1 MSLSQFHP
9 LVQEW
14 FNSRFN
20 EPTEAQVDGWPAIAQ
35 GRHTLIAAPTG
46 SGKTLA
52 AFLTCIDGLVRQG
65 LSGELPDTTQVVY
78 VSPLKSLSNDIQKNL
93 ATPLEEIAAL
103 AEAAGTPLPV
113 IRAAVRTGDTK
124 ASERAKMAKRP
135 PHILITT
142 PESLYIL
149 LTSRSGRQG
158 LSGVR
163 TLILDEIHAVA
174 DDKRGSHLSLSVE
187 RLCALADG
195 PVVRIGLSAT
205 QRPIEEIGRLLV
217 GSDSIDAKGKPD
229 CLIVNTGL
237 ARAIDLA
244 IELPQREL
252 GPIASH
258 EMWDEA
264 LDSVT
269 ELVRAHGTTLV
280 FVNTR
285 RLVERISHQLS
296 ARLGDEAVVAHHGS
310 LSRTTRLAAEQKLK
324 NGQVKVCV
332 ATGSLELGIDI
343 GVVDLV
349 VQIGSPRSIG
359 VLLQRVGRSGHQ
371 VGGTPKGRLF
381 PLTRDELAE
390 CIALS
395 RAIKHGNLDTI
406 VIPPWPMDVLAQQI
420 VASCAQEEWTEAGLF
435 DLCRRA
441 YPYRELPQEK
451 FDQVVEVLSEGFTLR
466 QGRRG
471 AYLHRDGINLKVK
484 GRRGAPI
491 AAMTSGGAIPDNADY
506 DVILEPEETFVG
518 TVNEDFA
525 IESLAGDVF
534 LLGNNPWKI
543 RRVESGK
550 VRVEDAQGQP
560 PTVPFWLGEAPG
572 RTWELSQEVSDL
584 REGIGQRLD
593 DHSKAQEW
601 VMAESGVDAESSRQ
615 LVAYLEEGKR
625 VLGVIPSKTKVVA
638 ERFFDESGGM
648 QLVIHAPFGA
658 RVNRAWGMALRKKIC
673 RAFDFELQATA
684 TDDGLNFALGPGLSM
699 PVDEMFTYLNEKTIQ
714 GVLEQAILQAPLF
727 VTRWRW
733 NATRA
738 LAILRH
744 TGGRKVPS
752 PLIRM
757 RSEDLLA
764 AVFPAQVACQ
774 DNAMPGD
781 IEIPDHPLVFETMRD
796 CLTEAMDVEGC
807 KELLGGI
814 SDGKIEIFGR
824 DTVQPSAFSHQIL
837 NAMPYAFL
845 DDTPLEE
852 RRTRAVSLRRALPED
867 SRDLSA
873 LDPAAIER
881 ESANAWP
888 RMQDADELHD
898 ALLVLGVLPE
908 SIAIASS
915 AKDGMGAI
923 EVWFQSLMADG
934 RVYRLESDGV
944 AYWAAAERLLLLN
957 PVYPEAV
964 YDPEPPANLL
974 KTKENTGD
982 DTEDS
987 AREDSIH
994 SVLRGWVESSGPLT
1008 ATEIVGYLGI
1018 PNDDIVYALARLEN
1032 EGVVLRGSFRT
1043 EVEEVE
1049 FCDRRI
1055 LSRIH
1060 RSTIDTLRREVEPV
1074 PSAEFMRFLLRWQHV
1089 DPSVRLQGEGGLL
1102 AAIEQLQG
1110 FESASGAIEE
1120 EVLLSRVS
1128 DYDPVM
1134 LDRLC
1139 LGGEV
1144 LWGRVSL
1151 QSRQSGEQQNGS
1163 SHQSGRSTFSRAT
1176 PITMVLRDS
1185 LDWILGPTG
1194 QDAEGLTGA
1203 AKEVV
1208 EFLSQRGASFLS
1220 DIVSA
1225 TQRLPSDVE
1234 EALWALAA
1242 SGRVTV
1248 DGVESLRQRLG
1259 GIVRRPRRNGRGG
1272 RDNSRS
1278 SMNRRRGYSRW
1289 SLLEPLDPI
1298 DDRSEPI
1305 ARQLLYRYG
1314 IIFPE
1319 LLARDALTYRW
1330 RDLVRVFRRLEARGE
1345 IRGGRFVS
1353 GFIGE
1358 QFALPEA
1365 VELLR
1370 KTKNSEPDG
1379 RFIAL
1384 SACDPLNLAGI
1395 LSPGRRVPSVVRNR
1409 LVLQN
1414 GLPIASMENGSIVEL
1429 TNVAPEIMEQA
1440 KITLSVPISHAG
1452 YHMDQPDL
1460 VSV

>member
-1 MSLSQFHP
+1 M
-9 LVQEW
+9 
-14 FNSRFN
+14 
-20 EPTEAQVDGWPAIAQ
+20 
-35 GRHTLIAAPTG
+35 IAAPTG

-52 AFLTCIDGLVRQG
+52 AFMTCIDSLVRQG
-65 LSGELPDTTQVVY
+65 LSGEIPDLTQVVY
-78 VSPLKSLSNDIQKNL
+78 VSPLKALSNDVQKNL
-93 ATPLEEIAAL
+93 ATPLEEIAEL
-103 AEAAGTPLPV
+103 AEAAGTPLPE

-124 ASERAKMAKRP
+124 ASERAKMVKRP

-158 LSGVR
+158 LTGVH

-187 RLCALADG
+187 RLCALAEN
-195 PVVRIGLSAT
+195 PIVRIGLSAT
-205 QRPIEEIGRLLV
+205 QRPIEEVGRLLV
-217 GSDSIDAKGKPD
+217 GSDSIDAEGKPD
-229 CLIVNTGL
+229 CLIVDTG
-237 ARAIDLA
+237 RSRTIDLA
-244 IELPQREL
+244 MQLPEREL

-258 EMWDEA
+258 ELWGEA

-269 ELVRAHGTTLV
+269 DLVRAHGTTLV

-285 RLVERISHQLS
+285 RLVERVSHQLS
-296 ARLGDEAVVAHHGS
+296 ERLGNDAVVAHHGS

-324 NGQVKVCV
+324 DGQVKVCV
-332 ATGSLELGIDI
+332 ATASLELGIDI

-349 VQIGSPRSIG
+349 CQIGSPRSIG

-390 CIALS
+390 CIALA
-395 RAIKHGNLDTI
+395 RAIKRGNLDTLT
-406 VIPPWPMDVLAQQI
+406 IPQWPMDVLAQQI
-420 VASCAQEEWTEAGLF
+420 VASCAQEEWTESDLF
-435 DLCRRA
+435 ALCRKA
-441 YPYRELPQEK
+441 YPYRELPREK
-451 FDQVVEVLSEGFTLR
+451 FDHVIEVLSEGFTLR

-471 AYLHRDGINLKVK
+471 AFLHRDGINLKVK

-506 DVILEPEETFVG
+506 DVILESEETFVG

-534 LLGNNPWKI
+534 LLGNTPWKI

-572 RTWELSQEVSDL
+572 RTWELSQEISDL
-584 REGIGQRLD
+584 REGIDQRLD
-593 DHSKAQEW
+593 DHAKAQDW
-601 VMAESGVDAESSRQ
+601 VMAESGVDQESSRQ
-615 LVAYLEEGKR
+615 LVAYIEEGKR
-625 VLGVIPSKTKVVA
+625 VLGVVPSKNKVVA

-658 RVNRAWGMALRKKIC
+658 KINRAWGMALRKKIC
-673 RAFDFELQATA
+673 RSFDFELQASA
-684 TDDGLNFALGPGLSM
+684 TDDGLNFSLCPGLSM
-699 PVDEMFTYLNEKTIQ
+699 PVDEVFTYLNERTIQ
-714 GVLEQAILQAPLF
+714 EVLEQAILQAPLF
-727 VTRWRW
+727 GTRWRW
-733 NATRA
+733 NSTRA
-738 LAILRH
+738 LAILRQ
-744 TGGRKVPS
+744 TGGRKVPA

-764 AVFPAQVACQ
+764 AVFPDQVACQ
-774 DNAMPGD
+774 DNAKPGD
-781 IEIPDHPLVFETMRD
+781 IKIPDHPLVFETMRD

-807 KELLGGI
+807 KDLLSGI
-814 SDGKIEIFGR
+814 GDGSIEIFGR

-845 DDTPLEE
+845 DDAPLEE
-852 RRTRAVSLRRALPED
+852 RRARAVSLRRALPED

-873 LDPAAIER
+873 LNPTAIES

-888 RMQDADELHD
+888 RMQNADELHD

-908 SIAIASS
+908 STALASAS
-915 AKDGMGAI
+915 DDGMGAI
-923 EVWFQSLMADG
+923 EQWFESLMIEN
-934 RVYRLESDGV
+934 RVYRMESDAV
-944 AYWAAAERLLLLN
+944 TYWVAAERLVLLN
-957 PVYPEAV
+957 SVYPEAIFT
-964 YDPEPPANLL
+964 PAPPAHLVEAPADQE
-974 KTKENTGD
+974 EN
-982 DTEDS
+982 
-987 AREDSIH
+987 ARENNICW
-994 SVLRGWVESSGPLT
+994 VMRGWVECSGPLT
-1008 ATEIVGYLGI
+1008 ATELVRWLGI
-1018 PNDDIVYALARLEN
+1018 ARDDIVYALACLEN
-1032 EGVVLRGSFRT
+1032 EGVALRGSFRT
-1043 EVEEVE
+1043 HVEEEE

-1074 PSAEFMRFLLRWQHV
+1074 SSSAFMRFLLRWQHV
-1089 DPSVRLQGEGGLL
+1089 DPAVRLQGEGGLL

-1110 FESASGAIEE
+1110 FESASGALED

-1128 DYDPVM
+1128 DYSPVM

-1151 QSRQSGEQQNGS
+1151 QASETQNGAVLPL
-1163 SHQSGRSTFSRAT
+1163 GRTAFSRAT

-1194 QDAEGLTGA
+1194 QDGEGLTGA
-1203 AKEVV
+1203 TKEVV
-1208 EFLSQRGASFLS
+1208 EFLNKRGASFLS

-1248 DGVESLRQRLG
+1248 DGVEALRGRLG
-1259 GIVRRPRRNGRGG
+1259 GTARRLRPNGRNGRP
-1272 RDNSRS
+1272 NSRS
-1278 SMNRRRGYSRW
+1278 NQNRRRGYSRW
-1289 SLLEPLDPI
+1289 SLLEPFDPV

-1305 ARQLLYRYG
+1305 ARQLLNRYG
-1314 IIFPE
+1314 VIFPE

-1330 RDLVRVFRRLEARGE
+1330 RDLVRVYRRLEARGE
-1345 IRGGRFVS
+1345 IRGGRFLS

-1370 KTKNSEPDG
+1370 KTKNAEPDG
-1379 RFIAL
+1379 RFIAV

-1395 LSPGRRVPSVVRNR
+1395 LSPGHKVPAVVRNR
-1409 LVLQN
+1409 LVFRD
-1414 GLPIASMENGSIVEL
+1414 GVPIVSMENGSVVEL
-1429 TNVAPEIMEQA
+1429 TNASPDIMERA
-1440 KITLSVPISHAG
+1440 KVTLSVPISHAG
-1452 YHMDQPDL
+1452 YQMDKLDL
-1460 VSV
+1460 VTL

>member
-1 MSLSQFHP
+1 MPLSHFHL

-14 FNSRFN
+14 FKGRFV
-20 EPTEAQVDGWPAIAQ
+20 EPTEAQLKGWPAIAQ

-52 AFLTCIDGLVRQG
+52 AFLTCIDNLVRQG
-65 LSGELPDTTQVVY
+65 LSGEIPDYTQVVY
-78 VSPLKSLSNDIQKNL
+78 VSPLKALSNDIQKNL
-93 ATPLEEIAAL
+93 ATPLAEIAAL
-103 AEAAGTPLPV
+103 AEAAGTPLPD
-113 IRAAVRTGDTK
+113 IRAGVRTGDTR
-124 ASERAKMAKRP
+124 ASERARMAKKP

-158 LSGVR
+158 LTGVH

-174 DDKRGSHLSLSVE
+174 GNKRGSHLSLSVE
-187 RLCALADG
+187 RLCALAEN
-195 PVVRIGLSAT
+195 PIVRIGLSAT

-217 GSDSIDAKGKPD
+217 GNDSIKQDGAPGGKPD
-229 CLIVNTGL
+229 CLIVDTGR

-244 IELPQREL
+244 IQLPQREL

-258 EMWDEA
+258 EMWAEA
-264 LDSVT
+264 LDAVT
-269 ELVRAHGTTLV
+269 SLVSAHGTTLV

-285 RLVERISHQLS
+285 RMVERISHQLS
-296 ARLGDEAVVAHHGS
+296 ERLGEEAVVAHHGS
-310 LSRTTRLAAEQKLK
+310 LSRTTRLAAEEKLK
-324 NGQVKVCV
+324 GGQVKVCV
-332 ATGSLELGIDI
+332 ATASLELGIDI

-349 VQIGSPRSIG
+349 CQIGSPRSIG

-390 CIALS
+390 CVALA
-395 RAIKHGNLDTI
+395 RAVKHGNLDTLA
-406 VIPPWPMDVLAQQI
+406 IPPWPVDVLAQQI
-420 VASCAQEEWTEAGLF
+420 VASCAQEEWTEEQLF
-435 DLCRRA
+435 ELCRKA
-441 YPYRELPQEK
+441 YPYRDLPREK
-451 FDQVVEVLSEGFTLR
+451 FDQVVDILSNGFALR

-484 GRRGAPI
+484 GRRGAAI

-534 LLGNNPWKI
+534 LLGNTAWKI
-543 RRVESGK
+543 RRVERGK

-560 PTVPFWLGEAPG
+560 PTIPFWLGEAPG

-584 REGIGQRLD
+584 REGIDLRLD
-593 DHSKAQEW
+593 DHAKAQEW
-601 VMAESGVDAESSRQ
+601 VIHESGVDQESSRQ

-625 VLGVIPSKTKVVA
+625 VLGVVPSKSKVVA

-658 RVNRAWGMALRKKIC
+658 KVNRAWGMALRKKIC
-673 RAFDFELQATA
+673 RTFDFELQATA

-699 PVDEMFTYLNEKTIQ
+699 PVDEVFTYLNERTIED
-714 GVLEQAILQAPLF
+714 VLKQAILQAPLWG
-727 VTRWRW
+727 TRWRW

-744 TGGRKVPS
+744 SGGRKVPA

-774 DNAMPGD
+774 DNGMPGD
-781 IEIPDHPLVFETMRD
+781 IQIPNHPLVFETMRD

-807 KELLGGI
+807 KKLLAGI
-814 SDGKIEIFGR
+814 SDGSIEIIGR
-824 DTVQPSAFSHQIL
+824 DTMQPSAFSHQIL

-845 DDTPLEE
+845 DDAPLEE
-852 RRTRAVSLRRALPED
+852 RRARAVPLRRALPED

-873 LDPAAIER
+873 LDPSAIEQ

-888 RMQDADELHD
+888 RIRDADELHD

-908 SIAIASS
+908 STALAS
-915 AKDGMGAI
+915 AAEDGMRDI
-923 EVWFQSLMADG
+923 QRWFASLAG
-934 RVYRLESDGV
+934 SNRAYRMQTGNS
-944 AYWAAAERLLLLN
+944 AYWVAAERLSLLR
-957 PVYPEAV
+957 PIYTEANF
-964 YDPEPPANLL
+964 DPAPPRHLL
-974 KTKENTGD
+974 EGGGDKEDG
-982 DTEDS
+982 
-987 AREDSIH
+987 IY
-994 SVLRGWVESSGPLT
+994 SVLLGWVECSGPLT
-1008 ATEIVGYLGI
+1008 ITEVVQSLGI
-1018 PNDDIVYALARLEN
+1018 PHDDIQYAFGRLEN
-1032 EGVVLRGSFRT
+1032 DGVVLRGAYRT
-1043 EVEEVE
+1043 GVDEEE

-1055 LSRIH
+1055 LARIH
-1060 RSTIDTLRREVEPV
+1060 RATIDTLRREVEPV
-1074 PSAEFMRFLLRWQHV
+1074 PPATFMRFLLRWQHV
-1089 DPSVRLQGEGGLL
+1089 DSAARLQGEGGLL
-1102 AAIEQLQG
+1102 AAVEQLQG
-1110 FESASGAIEE
+1110 FESAAGALEE
-1120 EVLLSRVS
+1120 EVVLSRVS
-1128 DYDPVM
+1128 DYSPAM

-1144 LWGRVSL
+1144 VWGRVSS
-1151 QSRQSGEQQNGS
+1151 QQSGQQNGQPNGAT
-1163 SHQSGRSTFSRAT
+1163 QSKGRPSFSRAT

-1185 LDWILGPTG
+1185 LDWVLGPNG

-1208 EFLSQRGASFLS
+1208 AVLSSRGASFLS

-1234 EALWALAA
+1234 EALWTLAA

-1248 DGVESLRQRLG
+1248 DGVEALRQRLG
-1259 GIVRRPRRNGRGG
+1259 GTVHRPRRNGRNNG
-1272 RDNSRS
+1272 RASQQ
-1278 SMNRRRGYSRW
+1278 RRRGYSRW
-1289 SLLEPLDPI
+1289 SLLEPFDPV

-1305 ARQLLYRYG
+1305 ARQLLDRYG
-1314 IIFPE
+1314 VVFPE
-1319 LLARDALTYRW
+1319 LLTRDALSYRW
-1330 RDLVRVFRRLEARGE
+1330 RDLVRVLRRLEARGE

-1370 KTKNSEPDG
+1370 KTKNIEPDG
-1379 RFIAL
+1379 RFTAI

-1395 LSPGRRVPSVVRNR
+1395 ISPGARVPAVVRNR
-1409 LVLQN
+1409 LAFRDGVAV
-1414 GLPIASMENGSIVEL
+1414 ASMENGSFVPL
-1429 TNVAPEIMEQA
+1429 AKVSPEIMDQA
-1440 KITLSVPISHAG
+1440 KVLLSVPIAYSG
-1452 YHMDQPDL
+1452 YASEQPDL
-1460 VSV
+1460 VTV

>member
-1 MSLSQFHP
+1 MSLDRFHP

-14 FNSRFN
+14 FKSRFS
-20 EPTEAQVDGWPAIAQ
+20 EPTEAQIDGWPAIAQ

-52 AFLTCIDGLVRQG
+52 AFMASIDSLVRQG
-65 LSGELPDTTQVVY
+65 LSGEIPDSTQVVY
-78 VSPLKSLSNDIQKNL
+78 VSPLKALSNDIQKNL
-93 ATPLEEIAAL
+93 ATPLEEIAEL
-103 AEAAGTPLPV
+103 ADAAGTPLPK
-113 IRAAVRTGDTK
+113 IRAVVRTGDTK

-158 LSGVR
+158 LAGVH
-163 TLILDEIHAVA
+163 TLILDEIHAIA

-187 RLCALADG
+187 RLCALAEN
-195 PVVRIGLSAT
+195 PIVRIGLSAT
-205 QRPIEEIGRLLV
+205 QRPIEEVGRLLV
-217 GSDSIDAKGKPD
+217 GSDSIDPEGKPN
-229 CLIVNTGL
+229 CLIVDTG
-237 ARAIDLA
+237 RSRTIDLA
-244 IELPQREL
+244 MQLPEREL

-258 EMWDEA
+258 ELWGEA

-269 ELVRAHGTTLV
+269 DLVRAHGTTLV

-285 RLVERISHQLS
+285 RLVERVSHQLS
-296 ARLGDEAVVAHHGS
+296 ERLGDDAVVAHHGS

-324 NGQVKVCV
+324 GGQVKVCV
-332 ATGSLELGIDI
+332 ATASLELGIDI

-349 VQIGSPRSIG
+349 CQIGSPRSIG

-390 CIALS
+390 CIALA
-395 RAIKHGNLDTI
+395 RAIKRGNLDTLT
-406 VIPPWPMDVLAQQI
+406 IPPWPMDVLAQQI
-420 VASCAQEEWTEAGLF
+420 VASCAQEEWTESDLF
-435 DLCRRA
+435 ALCRKA
-441 YPYRELPQEK
+441 YPYRELPREK
-451 FDQVVEVLSEGFTLR
+451 FDRVIEVLSEGFTSR

-471 AYLHRDGINLKVK
+471 AFLHRDGINLKVK
-484 GRRGAPI
+484 GRQGAPI

-506 DVILEPEETFVG
+506 DVILEPEGTFVG

-534 LLGNNPWKI
+534 LLGNTPWKI

-550 VRVEDAQGQP
+550 VRVEDAHGQP

-572 RTWELSQEVSDL
+572 RTWELSQEISDL
-584 REGIGQRLD
+584 REGIDQRLD
-593 DHSKAQEW
+593 DHFKARDW
-601 VMAESGVDAESSRQ
+601 VMSESGVDQESSRQ
-615 LVAYLEEGKR
+615 LVAYIEEGKR
-625 VLGVIPSKTKVVA
+625 ILGVVPSKNKVVA

-658 RVNRAWGMALRKKIC
+658 KINRAWGMSLRKKIC
-673 RAFDFELQATA
+673 RSFDFELQASV
-684 TDDGLNFALGPGLSM
+684 TDDGLNFSLGPGLSM
-699 PVDEMFTYLNEKTIQ
+699 PVDEVFAYLNERTIQ
-714 GVLEQAILQAPLF
+714 EVLEQAILQAPLF
-727 VTRWRW
+727 GTRWRW
-733 NATRA
+733 NSTRA

-744 TGGRKVPS
+744 TGGRKVPA
-752 PLIRM
+752 PLVRI

-764 AVFPAQVACQ
+764 AVFPDQVACQ

-796 CLTEAMDVEGC
+796 CLTEATDVEGC
-807 KELLGGI
+807 KNLLGGI
-814 SDGKIEIFGR
+814 GDGSIEIFGR

-845 DDTPLEE
+845 DDAPLEE
-852 RRTRAVSLRRALPED
+852 RRARAVSLRRALPED
-867 SRDLSA
+867 SRDLSS
-873 LDPAAIER
+873 LNPTAIES

-888 RMQDADELHD
+888 RMQNADELHD
-898 ALLVLGVLPE
+898 ALLVLGVLSE
-908 SIAIASS
+908 LTALASAS
-915 AKDGMGAI
+915 DDGMGAI
-923 EVWFQSLMADG
+923 EQWFESLMIEN
-934 RVYRLESDGV
+934 RVFRMESDAV
-944 AYWAAAERLLLLN
+944 TYWVAAERLVLLN
-957 PVYPEAV
+957 TVYPEAIFT
-964 YDPEPPANLL
+964 PTPPAHLL
-974 KTKENTGD
+974 EAPADQEEN
-982 DTEDS
+982 
-987 AREDSIH
+987 ARENNICW
-994 SVLRGWVESSGPLT
+994 VMRGWVECSGPLT
-1008 ATEIVGYLGI
+1008 ATELVRSLGI
-1018 PNDDIVYALARLEN
+1018 ALDDIVYALACLEN

-1043 EVEEVE
+1043 HVEEEE

-1074 PSAEFMRFLLRWQHV
+1074 SSSAFMRFLLRWQHV
-1089 DPSVRLQGEGGLL
+1089 DPAAQLQGDGGLL

-1110 FESASGAIEE
+1110 FESASGAIED

-1128 DYDPVM
+1128 DYRPVM

-1151 QSRQSGEQQNGS
+1151 QASETQNGTS
-1163 SHQSGRSTFSRAT
+1163 SPLSRSAFSRAT
-1176 PITMVLRDS
+1176 PITMVLRNS

-1194 QDAEGLTGA
+1194 QYAEGLTGA
-1203 AKEVV
+1203 TKEVV
-1208 EFLSQRGASFLS
+1208 EFLNKRGASFLS

-1234 EALWALAA
+1234 EALWTLAA

-1248 DGVESLRQRLG
+1248 DGVEALRHRLG
-1259 GIVRRPRRNGRGG
+1259 GTARRPRPNGRNGRP
-1272 RDNSRS
+1272 NNPPNQ
-1278 SMNRRRGYSRW
+1278 NRRRGYSRW
-1289 SLLEPLDPI
+1289 SLLEPFDPVA
-1298 DDRSEPI
+1298 DRSEPI
-1305 ARQLLYRYG
+1305 ARQLLDRYG
-1314 IIFPE
+1314 VVFPE

-1365 VELLR
+1365 IEFLR
-1370 KTKNSEPDG
+1370 KTKNAEPDG
-1379 RFIAL
+1379 RFIAI

-1395 LSPGRRVPSVVRNR
+1395 LSPGHKVPAVIRNR
-1409 LVLQN
+1409 LVIRD
-1414 GLPIASMENGSIVEL
+1414 GVPIVSMENGSVVEL
-1429 TNVAPEIMEQA
+1429 TNASPDIMERA
-1440 KITLSVPISHAG
+1440 KAPLRVPISHAG
-1452 YHMDQPDL
+1452 YQMDKPDL
-1460 VSV
+1460 VTV